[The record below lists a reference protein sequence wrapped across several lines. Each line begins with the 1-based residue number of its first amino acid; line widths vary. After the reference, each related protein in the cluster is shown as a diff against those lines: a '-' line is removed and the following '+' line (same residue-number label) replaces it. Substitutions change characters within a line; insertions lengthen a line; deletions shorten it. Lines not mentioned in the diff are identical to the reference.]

1 MHVKNRSCIR
11 TLSWRT
17 FRSAR
22 KRNCIAIAAIA
33 LTALLFT
40 SLFTVV
46 LSIQTSYESYTF
58 RQIGGCAYGTFKS
71 VTEDQAA
78 ALSAHDRVKAAG
90 KRITI
95 GMMDSGAFAKVPAE
109 VSFMDDN
116 CAAWSFAAPTT
127 GRLPQ
132 AGKEIA
138 LDTRALQLLGVEPTV
153 GAEISLT
160 YTVGPLSDRP
170 YEQTETFTLVGWWDY
185 DDLSPVH
192 FVNISEDYA
201 RAMEAEATARGQDP
215 FRVDLNVMLASAV
228 DIRGQMEQVETD
240 LGYAWE
246 AAGEGP
252 VVPIGVNWG
261 YTSAQLGE
269 SLDAMT
275 LAAIFAFLALV
286 IFTGYLIIYTIFQI
300 SVTGDVRFY
309 GLLKTI
315 GVTPRQLRRIIRQ
328 QALLL
333 CAAGIPVGLLLGYG
347 VGALLTPVV
356 MARTDLGAGVST
368 VSTSPGIFLASALFA
383 LVTVLLSCAR
393 PGRLA
398 AKVSPVEA
406 TRCTEGTGHRTGKK
420 GRPARGAKVH
430 HMAFA
435 NLGRNKGKT
444 VLVVVSLSLSVVLL
458 DLLVT
463 FTGGFDLETYLARQ
477 SCADFVVS
485 SADYFRCDRADSYL
499 SSEDLAQL
507 QANTTASCSG
517 SGYQVEGAIG
527 WMTEAAWRAQRDRI
541 GLSATAEEELAGTDR
556 RGDLVSSAAQ
566 IEGLDESLFSKLTL
580 VEGDLAPL
588 FQADSHA
595 IALVVPVDDYGQVS
609 QPEACPPVGS
619 AQTITYVEEGY
630 YLDSRTG
637 EKSDETTPEEFLEY
651 HIARSRDVD
660 YTICAY
666 VTVPHAMSYRYSTL
680 GYAFVL
686 PVDRV
691 TADSGQTPVPL
702 FYLFDTPDA
711 AAEEAAEKYLADW
724 TADDLSGL
732 LYESKA
738 TLRAE
743 FAEFQ
748 TMFLLLGGL
757 LCAVVGL
764 VGVLN
769 FTNAILTGILA
780 RQREFA
786 VLQAV
791 GMTGRQLKAMLVQE
805 GLFYALA
812 SALSALVLSL
822 VLSPLVGDLLEQM
835 FWFFRANCTVAPVL
849 CSVPL
854 FALLGWLIPRALYPR
869 TTRHTLVDQLREGR

>member
-17 FRSAR
+17 LWAAR
-22 KRNCIAIAAIA
+22 GRNLIAIAAIA

-58 RQIGGCAYGTFKS
+58 RQIGGCAHGTFKN

-78 ALSAHDRVKAAG
+78 ALSAHDKVKAAG

-95 GMMDSGAFAKVPAE
+95 GMIDSGTFAKVPAE

-116 CAAWSFAAPTT
+116 CAAWSFAVPTT
-127 GRLPQ
+127 GRAPQ

-153 GAEISLT
+153 GAEVSLT
-160 YTVGPLSDRP
+160 YTVGPLSEGP
-170 YEQTETFTLVGWWDY
+170 YEKTETFTLVGWWDY

-192 FVNISEDYA
+192 FLNISEDYA
-201 RAMEAEATARGQDP
+201 RAMETEALARGQDP

-228 DIRGQMEQVETD
+228 DIQGQMEQVETD

-246 AAGEGP
+246 EAGEGP

-269 SLDAMT
+269 SLDAVT
-275 LAAIFAFLALV
+275 LAAIVAFLALV
-286 IFTGYLIIYTIFQI
+286 IFTGYCIIYTIFQI
-300 SVTGDVRFY
+300 SVTGDIRFY

-315 GVTPRQLRRIIRQ
+315 GVTRRQLRRIIRQ

-356 MARTDLGAGVST
+356 MARTDLGAGVSA

-406 TRCTEGTGHRTGKK
+406 ARCTEGTGRRKK
-420 GRPARGAKVH
+420 GRSARGAKVH

-463 FTGGFDLETYLARQ
+463 FTGGFDLEKYLAQQ

-485 SADYFRCDRADSYL
+485 SAEYFRCDQAEGYL
-499 SSEDLAQL
+499 SQEDMAQL
-507 QANTTASCSG
+507 QANTTATLSG

-527 WMTEAAWRAQRDRI
+527 WMTEAAWRAQRDQF
-541 GLSATAEEELAGTDR
+541 GLSETVEEELAGTDR
-556 RGDLVSSAAQ
+556 RGDLVSATAQ
-566 IEGLDESLFSKLTL
+566 IEGLDEDLFAKLTL

-588 FQADSHA
+588 LQPDSHA
-595 IALVVPVDDYGQVS
+595 IALVVPMDDYGQVS
-609 QPEACPPVGS
+609 RPEAWPPVGS
-619 AQTITYVEEGY
+619 VQTITYVEEGD
-630 YLDSRTG
+630 YLDRRTG
-637 EKSDETTPEEFLEY
+637 GPSDETTPEEFLEY
-651 HIARSRDVD
+651 DIAQSHDVD

-666 VTVPHAMSYRYSTL
+666 VTVPYAMSYRYSTL
-680 GYAFVL
+680 GYAFIL
-686 PVDRV
+686 PVDRLA
-691 TADSGQTPVPL
+691 ADSGQTPVPL
-702 FYLFDTPDA
+702 FYLFDAPDA
-711 AAEEAAEKYLADW
+711 AAEAAAENYLADW

-769 FTNAILTGILA
+769 FCNAILTGILA

-791 GMTGRQLKAMLVQE
+791 GMTGRQLKTMLVQE

-822 VLSPLVGDLLEQM
+822 VLGPLVGDLLEQM
-835 FWFFRANCTVAPVL
+835 FWFFRANFTVAPVL
-849 CSVPL
+849 CSVPM
-854 FALLGWLIPRALYPR
+854 FALLGWLIPRVMYAR